1 MDKEERLTRKL
12 LNFTSGERDVPPQEH
27 STPPERGPRKP
38 MSLTND
44 FTTVSNP
51 FTENSMFTTEPR
63 RRGTGKLDDEMRR
76 HA

>member
-1 MDKEERLTRKL
+1 MERDERLTREL
-12 LNFTSGERDVPPQEH
+12 LNFTSGERDVPSREH
-27 STPPERGPRKP
+27 PTSPGKDTRKP

-51 FTENSMFTTEPR
+51 RTENSMFTTEPR
-63 RRGTGKLDDEMRR
+63 RRGTGKPDGSMWR